1 MKRAIFLATVAALAF
16 GVVAPTASAQ
26 PSVFRAVLSGRDEVP
41 ITDSL
46 ARGVATFRVNEDET
60 ELTYRL
66 VLANIQDVTMAHIH
80 VGGPADLGPV
90 VVFLLHPEDAPD
102 GRFSGVVAQG
112 TVTAGCPV
120 RL

>member
-46 ARGVATFRVNEDET
+46 ARGVATFRVNEDQT

-80 VGGPADLGPV
+80 VGAPPTSGRSWCSCSIPRTRRTVASAASWRRGP
-90 VVFLLHPEDAPD
+90 
-102 GRFSGVVAQG
+102 
-112 TVTAGCPV
+112 
-120 RL
+120 